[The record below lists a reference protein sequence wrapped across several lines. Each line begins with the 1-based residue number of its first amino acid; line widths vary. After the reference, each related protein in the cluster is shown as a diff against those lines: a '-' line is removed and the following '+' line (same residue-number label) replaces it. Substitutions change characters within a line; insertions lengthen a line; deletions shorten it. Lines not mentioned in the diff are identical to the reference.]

1 MESISFLKNKHFD
14 SKPQIT
20 MMFETPASKEIRICM
35 AKGNVM
41 REHTAP
47 GAIMIMVLE
56 GSVSISSR
64 EESVI
69 LNAGDMIGFA
79 SNIPHSLEAHVESV
93 IRLSLSKNDTFK
105 RVVGV
110 L

>member
-1 MESISFLKNKHFD
+1 MIAFLENKRYESKA
-14 SKPQIT
+14 QID
-20 MMFETPASKEIRICM
+20 MMLETPSSKEIRICM
-35 AKGNVM
+35 AEGNVM

-56 GSVSISSR
+56 GSVSIASL
-64 EESVI
+64 ENNT
-69 LNAGDMIGFA
+69 LLKTGDMIFFEA
-79 SNIPHSLEAHVESV
+79 QIPHSLEAHEDSV
-93 IRLSLSKNDTFK
+93 LRLSLSKNDTFK

>member
-20 MMFETPASKEIRICM
+20 MMFESHTSKEIRICM
-35 AKGNVM
+35 AEGNVM

-47 GAIMIMVLE
+47 GAIMIMVLD

-64 EESVI
+64 EESLI

-79 SNIPHSLEAHVESV
+79 PNVPHSLEAHTESV

>member
-1 MESISFLKNKHFD
+1 MESISFLENKHFD
-14 SKPQIT
+14 NKPQIT

-35 AKGNVM
+35 AEGNVM

-47 GAIMIMVLE
+47 GAIMIMVLD
-56 GSVSISSR
+56 GSVSISSL

-69 LNAGDMIGFA
+69 LNTGDMIGFEA
-79 SNIPHSLEAHVESV
+79 KVPHSLEAHVESV
-93 IRLSLSKNDTFK
+93 IHLSLSKNDTLK

>member
-1 MESISFLKNKHFD
+1 
-14 SKPQIT
+14 
-20 MMFETPASKEIRICM
+20 
-35 AKGNVM
+35 M

-56 GSVSISSR
+56 GSVSISSL

-69 LNAGDMIGFA
+69 LSAGDMIGFT
-79 SNIPHSLEAHVESV
+79 SNIPHSLEAYAQSV